1 MIPCCMITKEQLKKE
16 IDKVPE
22 NLLDEVYS
30 SLKKIVYKRKKKI
43 TSRDFHGK
51 FDHSDIRKAAYE

>member
-1 MIPCCMITKEQLKKE
+1 MITKEQLKKE

-30 SLKKIVYKRKKKI
+30 SLKNIIYKRKKKI
-43 TSRDFHGK
+43 TARNFHGK
-51 FDHSDIRKAAYE
+51 FDYSDIRRAAYE